1 MTKFHADDYVQFLK
15 MITPQNMHDNIKQ
28 LQRFNVG
35 EDCPVFDGLYD
46 FCQLSA
52 GGSIG
57 GAVKLNMQKA
67 DVAVNWAGGLHH
79 AKMCEARSVLPA
91 PVMFPVSV
99 PPLPHDFLSL

>member
-15 MITPQNMHDNIKQ
+15 MITPQNMHDNLKQ

-57 GAVKLNMQKA
+57 GMLATSLVLIRL
-67 DVAVNWAGGLHH
+67 LHQ
-79 AKMCEARSVLPA
+79 
-91 PVMFPVSV
+91 
-99 PPLPHDFLSL
+99 PHSCV

>member
-57 GAVKLNMQKA
+57 GIVDCAACITEPTHECRVCLLLDA
-67 DVAVNWAGGLHH
+67 CCLLLAA
-79 AKMCEARSVLPA
+79 S
-91 PVMFPVSV
+91 
-99 PPLPHDFLSL
+99 

>member
-15 MITPQNMHDNIKQ
+15 MITPQNMHDNVKQ

-57 GAVKLNMQKA
+57 GL
-67 DVAVNWAGGLHH
+67 
-79 AKMCEARSVLPA
+79 
-91 PVMFPVSV
+91 
-99 PPLPHDFLSL
+99 LPHCLPHCLAGLEACHIAGLAS

>member
-15 MITPQNMHDNIKQ
+15 MITPQNMHDNLKQ

-57 GAVKLNMQKA
+57 GRLASSLFLTRL
-67 DVAVNWAGGLHH
+67 LHQ
-79 AKMCEARSVLPA
+79 
-91 PVMFPVSV
+91 
-99 PPLPHDFLSL
+99 PHSCV